1 MNLFRK
7 LANRTTPIDETALHY
22 IWLSLACGFAS
33 AAARELISAYHGAGA
48 VYAEEDFSSR
58 TDLSEPLR
66 KRLSEKDL
74 SDAQEIYKA
83 CREKG
88 IGILTY
94 ESDLYP
100 SRLRTLTNPPAVL
113 YYRGRITNLD
123 CEPCVAVVGTRSVSR
138 YGEEVTDWFGYELA
152 KSGAF
157 VVSGLAKG
165 ADGIAHRAAL
175 RAGGNTVAVLGT
187 AFDRVYPLQNEGLF
201 SEIESKGLILS
212 EYYPGCI
219 TGGASFPERN
229 RIISGISMCTVV
241 TEAGMTSGALITARS
256 AIAQN
261 RDVYAVPGSILVPG
275 SDGTNHLIRGGV
287 ECVTCPAQVLEK
299 YASYYPTKLRI
310 TQHSYTYER
319 RAAREN
325 RTAPLPTQPPPAAA
339 VPDGLPAVERRVYE
353 CIAASSAGLVLD
365 EIAAAL
371 KLPPSQLMPILSD
384 LEIQE
389 YIRSA
394 EGGKYLKV

>member
-123 CEPCVAVVGTRSVSR
+123 REPCVAVVGTRSVSR

-187 AFDRVYPLQNEGLF
+187 AIDRVYPLQNEGLF